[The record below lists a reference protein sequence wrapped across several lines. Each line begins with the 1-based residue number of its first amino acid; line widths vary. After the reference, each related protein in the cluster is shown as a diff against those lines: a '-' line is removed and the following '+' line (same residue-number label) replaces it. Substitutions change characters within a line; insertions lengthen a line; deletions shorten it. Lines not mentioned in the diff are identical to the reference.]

1 MLNLVTGPSGCGK
14 TEYIRG
20 VLGTLAENGQ
30 DKLLLIVPEQYSYDS
45 ERAMLEKFGNRTAQ
59 KVEVVTFSRL
69 ADYVFRT
76 TGGNA
81 GLIADD
87 GTRLILMLRAMD
99 AVSDKLDYYE
109 NYRND
114 VRLAKELI
122 AVFREVRQSGAGLLR
137 LEEAADKVKSTVLS
151 KKLREL
157 SLIFQMYDAM
167 FRQRYSD
174 EDLQIEKLC
183 RVLDDTQFLRG
194 YTLAIDGFKS
204 FTGQELQLLG
214 RILSQ
219 AEDVYVTLCTVG
231 THGEDK
237 TSPSMVFASV
247 DETGRRLRKMAEER
261 NVRVFVRDE
270 KHIDLAR
277 GRRYVSPELKFL
289 EENLFVPQKS
299 IYDGF
304 AENLTICESR
314 TVFDECEYIAATIR
328 KLLREEGLRARDIAV
343 IVRREDEYRKELEN
357 AFRRYDL
364 PFFDDARQPVEHQ
377 PLVVL
382 VRAVLALLSRGFTSE
397 NLLRYCKTGLA
408 GVGAHEV
415 AELENY
421 VFIWDVKGPAWRSPF
436 PWNPFGLDAAY
447 KSDEEVEEALGL
459 LNHTREQV
467 MGPLLRLKKETGEAS
482 FREVGE
488 ALYRF
493 LIRTNVPELLKNYAV
508 SLDDAG
514 LPDLAGEQDRVWDLC
529 ISVIDR
535 LTAVYGD
542 EACKDLRVYADLF
555 DAILSVTDLGNIPQG
570 LDEVRLSAADR
581 VRLSSPNTVFVA
593 GLEEGVFPAVIGS
606 SGLFTLHERADLC
619 DHGLELSFP
628 ENLRASEERF
638 ITYSAVTAPR
648 QRLYLSWHRLSLSGD
663 SYLPSELIT
672 AVRRL
677 FTTYDEAGEEQIHY
691 HAVST
696 DMLPADYHAETL
708 SSAYQTYAKQ
718 VRSEDR
724 ASLAAVRE
732 ALTGL
737 DETGTYQKKLEALD
751 TVLRPRPFRIEDP
764 SIATE
769 LFRKDMNL
777 SASRVDNYY
786 HCAFQYFCRYGLN
799 AEPRKRAALGANHY
813 GTIIHY
819 VLEQLLKET
828 DKASFVAY
836 TEKELQARVDHWLA
850 VYAEQDLGGL
860 ADKTTRFQY
869 LYNRLTLILYDV
881 AQRLQEELK
890 VSDFVP
896 SDFELPIGS
905 GEEVPS
911 YTLALPDG
919 GTLAVRGSVDR
930 VDLYEHDG
938 KTYVRVVDYK
948 SGGKEFELSDILYGL
963 NLQMLLYLFTIEQN
977 GTGKYDDII
986 PAGILYYP
994 AKRKTGTVAGR
1005 DASADTVD
1013 KSEQAKDKENGLF
1026 LRDEDILEAMENGLE
1041 GRFLPV
1047 TRDKKGGFK
1056 SEKSLASLSELGQL
1070 RRRID
1075 FLLKKMATELHEGD
1089 IAAVPALQ
1097 NEKYLPCDYCDYRSV
1112 CRQDEPEPRVIE
1124 KFTDREELMA
1134 KMNDEEVEAH
1144 AE

>member
-14 TEYIRG
+14 TEYIRD
-20 VLGTLAENGQ
+20 VLGTLAAEGQ
-30 DKLLLIVPEQYSYDS
+30 DRLLLIVPEQYSYDT
-45 ERAMLEKFGNRTAQ
+45 ERAMLEKFGNQTAQ
-59 KVEVVTFSRL
+59 HVEVVTFSRL

-81 GLIADD
+81 GIVADD
-87 GTRLILMLRAMD
+87 GTRLLLMLRAMD
-99 AVSDKLDYYE
+99 AVSDRLDHYKKYQ
-109 NYRND
+109 ND

-122 AVFREVRQSGAGLLR
+122 AVFREVRQSGADLSKLQ
-137 LEEAADKVKSTVLS
+137 EAAEKVRSSVLS
-151 KKLREL
+151 GKLREL
-157 SLIFQMYDAM
+157 FLIFEMYDAM

-174 EDLQIEKLC
+174 DDLQIEKLC
-183 RVLDDTQFLRG
+183 NVLDETQFLRG

-204 FTGQELQLLG
+204 FTGQELSLLG

-219 AEDVYVTLCTVG
+219 AEAVYVTLCTVSRSA
-231 THGEDK
+231 EEK
-237 TSPSMVFASV
+237 TSSSMIFASV
-247 DETGRRLRKMAEER
+247 DETRKRLVQMAKER
-261 NVRVFVRDE
+261 NVRVFE
-270 KHIDLAR
+270 LSELQIDLAR
-277 GRRYVSPELKFL
+277 GRRFVSPELAFL
-289 EENLFVPQKS
+289 EKNLFVPQKEV
-299 IYDGF
+299 YDGF
-304 AENLTICESR
+304 ADHLTICTAR
-314 TVFDECEYIAATIR
+314 NVFDECEYIAATIR
-328 KLLREEGLRARDIAV
+328 KLLREEGVRARDIAV

-357 AFRRYDL
+357 AFRRYGL

-382 VRAVLALLSRGFTSE
+382 VRAVLALLSRGFSSE
-397 NLLRYCKTGLA
+397 NLLQYLKTGLA
-408 GVGAHEV
+408 GVGTREV

-421 VFIWDVKGPAWRSPF
+421 IFTWDVKGAAWREPF
-436 PWNPFGLDAAY
+436 PWNPFGLDAAFR
-447 KSDEEVEEALGL
+447 KDAEVEEALGL
-459 LNHTREQV
+459 LNHTREQTI
-467 MGPLLRLKKETGEAS
+467 GPLLRLKKDTKEKS
-482 FREVGE
+482 YREVGE

-493 LIRTNVPELLKNYAV
+493 LVGTGVPDRLKAYAV
-508 SLDDAG
+508 SLNDAG
-514 LPDLAGEQDRVWDLC
+514 LPDLAAEQDRVWDLV
-529 ISVIDR
+529 ISVLDR

-542 EACKDLRVYADLF
+542 ARCKDLRDYADLF

-581 VRLSSPNTVFVA
+581 VRLSSPDTVFVA

-606 SGLFTLHERADLC
+606 SGLFTLHERADLK
-619 DHGLELSFP
+619 DSGLELSFP

-648 QRLYLSWHRLSLSGD
+648 RRLYLSWHRLSLAGD

-672 AVRRL
+672 AVERL
-677 FTTYDEAGEEQIHY
+677 FEHY
-691 HAVST
+691 HEVDT
-696 DMLPADYHAETL
+696 DQLSPKYFAETL
-708 SSAYQTYAKQ
+708 PSAYQTYAKQ
-718 VRSEDR
+718 IRSEDR
-724 ASLAAVRE
+724 ATLAGIRE

-737 DETGTYQKKLEALD
+737 DEDGTYQKRLQSLD
-751 TVLRPRPFRIEDP
+751 AVLRPRPFRIEDP

-769 LFRKDMNL
+769 LFRKDMSL

-799 AEPRKRAALGANHY
+799 AEPRKRATLGANHY

-828 DKASFVAY
+828 DKAAFVACSQ
-836 TEKELQARVDHWLA
+836 EELRARVDHWLS

-860 ADKTTRFQY
+860 DDKTTRFQY
-869 LYNRLTLILYDV
+869 LYNRLTLTLYEI
-881 AQRLQEELK
+881 AERLQEELK

-896 SDFELPIGS
+896 SDFELPIRD

-911 YTLALPDG
+911 YTLELPDG

-977 GTGKYDDII
+977 GTGKYDDIV

-1005 DASADTVD
+1005 DAPADTVD
-1013 KSEQAKDKENGLF
+1013 SREQAKDKENGLF

-1047 TRDKKGGFK
+1047 KRKKEGFT

-1070 RRRID
+1070 RKRID

-1097 NEKYLPCDYCDYRSV
+1097 EEKYLPCDYCDYRSV
-1112 CRQDEPEPRVIE
+1112 CRQDEPEPRVID
-1124 KFTDREELMA
+1124 KISDREELMA
-1134 KMNDEEVEAH
+1134 RMNDEEVEAH